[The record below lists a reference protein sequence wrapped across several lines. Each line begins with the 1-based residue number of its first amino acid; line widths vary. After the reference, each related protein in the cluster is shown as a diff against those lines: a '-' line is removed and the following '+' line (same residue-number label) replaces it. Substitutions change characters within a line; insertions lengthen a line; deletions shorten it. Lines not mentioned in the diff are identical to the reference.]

1 MERYAESTH
10 PKGKIPSGQTTLGT
24 GASRNYSF
32 PDDWEECWRRSKG
45 KIPSGQTGGKRLRL
59 GIILFK

>member
-10 PKGKIPSGQTTLGT
+10 PKGKIPSCQTTLGT

-32 PDDWEECWRRSKG
+32 PDDWE
-45 KIPSGQTGGKRLRL
+45 
-59 GIILFK
+59 